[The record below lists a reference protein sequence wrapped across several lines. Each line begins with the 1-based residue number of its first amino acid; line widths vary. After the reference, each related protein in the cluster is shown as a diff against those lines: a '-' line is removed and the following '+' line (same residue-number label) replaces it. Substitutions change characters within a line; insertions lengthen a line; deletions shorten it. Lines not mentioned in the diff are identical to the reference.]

1 MNHSSPNYI
10 GHNTYSVYDIP
21 DCIVIQPIDISL
33 LQYKGYTQSYLTSNT
48 LEYNWRLSNILPIE
62 NDQFNNH
69 IGSISY
75 QLYSSTDGINY
86 TGTDITSDYTGTELG
101 IHYITYKITL
111 ISKNYTYTSP
121 YYINSPTITDSDALK
136 FTVIKNTCTIQY
148 SSNGSFQYGTSFRQL
163 KNATLSTAYGLTCPS
178 GTFSYEM
185 ATTTLSNMTNFPSLT
200 YVDMNSDSALTFIP
214 DTSTNGSNTAYSM
227 KVTFTPAELYSS
239 HFSSKTSYYYF
250 FMDPSYLSTNYSIN
264 YPNRIYGQPI
274 DTTQFQTA
282 YYYYYLDGVQTVVNG
297 TVSYS
302 VSCSQ
307 PSVTTLNAISNVDN
321 YWIYSSFIP
330 NDTMRFR
337 NAYNSASVYFNVSIA
352 TPVLTY
358 DNISV
363 GYGTLLT
370 NSVIH
375 TLIARN
381 PYNNSIIPG
390 TTVYQISGNGLS
402 LSPIN
407 TSTYYTVGDYT
418 ITATFTA
425 TNTTNYQSNISISN
439 TLSILK
445 INPVWSWNTSLTPL
459 TYPSPLTSSYFNVS
473 AVDPYNTSTVIG
485 TIRYDYKVG
494 DVLESDAYTG
504 AKYITATL
512 TVSNPNY
519 NSGSYTLRNRIQ
531 INQASI
537 NIQFTIP
544 SIVCTLAYG
553 NYLNKNQYMT
563 AVASAPGLNNVTLTT
578 SNGSLRGTFHYYL
591 DGDSELFYSNHY
603 LNAGTHDI
611 NVLFIPDSPYHHNN
625 YSNVYY
631 TNSRVLTITP
641 VRPPSFIWNSYLP
654 TVAHNTLMTSDYLN
668 ASLKNPYYDYYIPN
682 SGIHIG
688 TISYSVLN
696 NNYQTVTVTNGSKLD
711 SGTHTIQA
719 TLTVTNSNFIIPTI
733 LIASNKITVLPA
745 VVSVNYYNPYP
756 IPKGASIPNTVKNL
770 VTDYPNATIQYTVDD
785 TTDTNKTTIFAEVI
799 NITDPNYSDV
809 KSGRTIDIIRY

>member
-10 GHNTYSVYDIP
+10 GYNTYSVYDIP
-21 DCIVIQPIDISL
+21 YCIVIQPIDISL

-352 TPVLTY
+352 TGELY
-358 DNISV
+358 
-363 GYGTLLT
+363 
-370 NSVIH
+370 
-375 TLIARN
+375 
-381 PYNNSIIPG
+381 
-390 TTVYQISGNGLS
+390 YQ
-402 LSPIN
+402 
-407 TSTYYTVGDYT
+407 
-418 ITATFTA
+418 
-425 TNTTNYQSNISISN
+425 
-439 TLSILK
+439 
-445 INPVWSWNTSLTPL
+445 
-459 TYPSPLTSSYFNVS
+459 
-473 AVDPYNTSTVIG
+473 
-485 TIRYDYKVG
+485 
-494 DVLESDAYTG
+494 
-504 AKYITATL
+504 
-512 TVSNPNY
+512 
-519 NSGSYTLRNRIQ
+519 
-531 INQASI
+531 
-537 NIQFTIP
+537 
-544 SIVCTLAYG
+544 
-553 NYLNKNQYMT
+553 
-563 AVASAPGLNNVTLTT
+563 
-578 SNGSLRGTFHYYL
+578 
-591 DGDSELFYSNHY
+591 
-603 LNAGTHDI
+603 
-611 NVLFIPDSPYHHNN
+611 
-625 YSNVYY
+625 
-631 TNSRVLTITP
+631 
-641 VRPPSFIWNSYLP
+641 
-654 TVAHNTLMTSDYLN
+654 
-668 ASLKNPYYDYYIPN
+668 
-682 SGIHIG
+682 
-688 TISYSVLN
+688 
-696 NNYQTVTVTNGSKLD
+696 
-711 SGTHTIQA
+711 
-719 TLTVTNSNFIIPTI
+719 
-733 LIASNKITVLPA
+733 
-745 VVSVNYYNPYP
+745 
-756 IPKGASIPNTVKNL
+756 
-770 VTDYPNATIQYTVDD
+770 
-785 TTDTNKTTIFAEVI
+785 
-799 NITDPNYSDV
+799 
-809 KSGRTIDIIRY
+809 